1 MCWCIWKWH
10 GFKLYSSST
19 HKRNPHFFSDN
30 FMAICILLS
39 QNVSRGESVKHLS
52 GCWKTHKKKIRINN
66 HPIDLT
72 NNSCVEKNEEFAKS
86 RSISA
91 LGYPRRPPD
100 VCGCRRSQREANQGK
115 FLWGRNSFNQLTPL
129 FLRRGLGG
137 LGSTVLLEM
146 KSNIHHCYYS
156 GNHLCFF
163 THSTIYNFPPIGKRQ
178 ALLWISV

>member
-10 GFKLYSSST
+10 GFKLYLSST

-39 QNVSRGESVKHLS
+39 QNVSRGEKVWSTLS
-52 GCWKTHKKKIRINN
+52 GCWKTYKKKIRINN

-86 RSISA
+86 RSIPA

-100 VCGCRRSQREANQGK
+100 VCRGRRSQREANQGK
-115 FLWGRNSFNQLTPL
+115 FLWGRNSFYQLTPL

-137 LGSTVLLEM
+137 LGSTVLLENEEQFM
-146 KSNIHHCYYS
+146 ITS
-156 GNHLCFF
+156 GTHLRFF
-163 THSTIYNFPPIGKRQ
+163 THSKIHNFPPIGKRQ
-178 ALLWISV
+178 ALLRI